1 MENHVNTEAVGIG
14 SYSTF
19 WASQIANRLN
29 RWNIYMRKTHSS
41 MCPANALTTRV
52 YKVHLMEEKKIHTFY
67 EIYEKIMQA
76 GLLFLATVA

>member
-1 MENHVNTEAVGIG
+1 
-14 SYSTF
+14 
-19 WASQIANRLN
+19 
-29 RWNIYMRKTHSS
+29 MRKTHSS

-52 YKVHLMEEKKIHTFY
+52 YKVHLMEEKKMHTFH